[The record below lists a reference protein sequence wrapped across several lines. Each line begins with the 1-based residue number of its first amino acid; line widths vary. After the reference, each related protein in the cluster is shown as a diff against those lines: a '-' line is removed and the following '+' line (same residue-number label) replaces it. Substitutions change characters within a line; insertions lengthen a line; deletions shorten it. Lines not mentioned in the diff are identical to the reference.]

1 MFHKKMPRE
10 GCEDAKRPS
19 HNNDRNEAAEQE
31 RRLAGGMRRFASTEF
46 NEDTNFWYV
55 LEWPET
61 QRSVIMLEMIRELNC
76 VAVWRQNPRAVVPGE
91 HVVTEISIFIH
102 WLNGPRAENSIAF
115 AAEAHV
121 RLVRI
126 HPFLDGNGR
135 TARLLLNLILRRA
148 GHAQVLMRKGWRDNY
163 NEAMRNNNVGAF
175 AQEITNLVM
184 AQSSGTGY

>member
-1 MFHKKMPRE
+1 M
-10 GCEDAKRPS
+10 
-19 HNNDRNEAAEQE
+19 NRNEAAEQE

-46 NEDTNFWYV
+46 NADTNFWYV
-55 LEWPET
+55 LEWQHM
-61 QRSVIMLEMIRELNC
+61 QRSPITLEMIRELNR
-76 VAVWRQNPRAVVPGE
+76 VAVRRQNPRAGGLIRQHGRMMVGQHEVVPGE
-91 HVVTEISIFIH
+91 HVATEMSIFIH

-148 GHAQVLMRKGWRDNY
+148 GHAPVLMRKGWRDNY